1 MSAAAVVGRRIF
13 YFFSLVV
20 INLPR
25 DAVED
30 ALFLLAT
37 ALPPPPVPRPA
48 PAGAAVA
55 TVARVAKF

>member
-1 MSAAAVVGRRIF
+1 MGRRIF